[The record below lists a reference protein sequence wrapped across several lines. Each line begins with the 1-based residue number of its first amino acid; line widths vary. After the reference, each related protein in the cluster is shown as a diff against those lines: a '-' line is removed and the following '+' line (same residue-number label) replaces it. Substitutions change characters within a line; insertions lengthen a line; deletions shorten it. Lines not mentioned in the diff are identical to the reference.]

1 MTIKIA
7 VIQFPGSN
15 CDLDTLHVL
24 NNVISNGIE
33 AELIW
38 HNHFKEAQFD
48 GVVLP
53 GGFSFGDY
61 LRSGIIAAHSPALDE
76 ARIMLKDGKP
86 IIGICN
92 GFQIL
97 AEAQFLPGALLRN
110 DSLKFLCKWV
120 NIKVENNKTAFTSK
134 MNIGDVLAIP
144 IAHGEGRY
152 YTDKLKELEE
162 NNQIVFRYSTE
173 NGEFTEQA
181 NPNGSLESIAGV
193 CNLEQNCLGLMP
205 HPERAS
211 EPILS
216 PKQTMHGRLFFES
229 MVEFIK
235 GRVS

>member
-24 NNVISNGIE
+24 NDVMGID

-38 HNHFKEAQFD
+38 HNEFKGGEFD
-48 GVVLP
+48 GAILP

-61 LRSGIIAAHSPALDE
+61 LRSGIIAAHSPAIDE
-76 ARIMLKDGKP
+76 ARQMLIDNKP

-97 AEAQFLPGALLRN
+97 TEAELLPGALLKN
-110 DSLKFLCKWV
+110 DNLNFICKWINIRV
-120 NIKVENNKTAFTSK
+120 NNIKTAFTNCMKKGS
-134 MNIGDVLAIP
+134 VLDIP

-152 YTDKLKELEE
+152 YTDKLEELQE
-162 NNQIVFRYSTE
+162 NDQIVFTYV
-173 NGEFTEQA
+173 NQKGETTDDA
-181 NPNGSLESIAGV
+181 NPNGSLENIAGIT
-193 CNLEQNCLGLMP
+193 NLERNCLGLMP

-211 EPILS
+211 EKILS
-216 PKQTMHGRLFFES
+216 PSENAHGKLFFES
-229 MVEFIK
+229 MINFITN
-235 GRVS
+235 GGN

>member
-15 CDLDTLHVL
+15 CDLDTIHVL

-110 DSLKFLCKWV
+110 DSLKFICKWV

-152 YTDKLKELEE
+152 YTDNLKELEE

-173 NGEFTEQA
+173 NGELTEQA

-216 PKQTMHGRLFFES
+216 PKQSMHGRLFFES

-235 GRVS
+235 RRVS

>member
-15 CDLDTLHVL
+15 CDLDTIHVL
-24 NNVISNGIE
+24 NEVIGVK
-33 AELIW
+33 ADLIW
-38 HNHFKEAQFD
+38 HNHFKEAEFD

-61 LRSGIIAAHSPALDE
+61 LRSGIIAAHSPALDQ
-76 ARIMLKDGKP
+76 ARIMLNDGRP

-110 DSLKFLCKWV
+110 DSLKFICKWV
-120 NIKVENNKTAFTSK
+120 NIRVENKDTVFTNK
-134 MNIGDVLAIP
+134 MNVGDVLAIP

-152 YTDKLKELEE
+152 FTDNLKELEE
-162 NNQIVFRYSTE
+162 NNQIVFKYSSE
-173 NGEFTEQA
+173 KGEITLKD
-181 NPNGSLESIAGV
+181 NPNGSQESIAGV
-193 CNLEQNCLGLMP
+193 CNLNRNCLGLMP

-211 EPILS
+211 EGILS
-216 PKQTMHGRLFFES
+216 PKGTEHGKLFFES
-229 MVEFIK
+229 MVDFIK
-235 GRVS
+235 KRVS